1 MTETAHWASSTQAVY
16 SKHSIVIHSISI
28 LGGLC
33 NRRTGCLQQTISVLF
48 ENYLLQFLR
57 IFLLF
62 GSSKHLGYF
71 LDVLN
76 KVIIAILC
84 PNMIN
89 FDALDFIECRL
100 EEVISFFWCSV
111 YVAYWSKIWSEL
123 FQAFTSEWIW

>member
-28 LGGLC
+28 LGRLC
-33 NRRTGCLQQTISVLF
+33 NRRTGYCLQRTISVIF

-62 GSSKHLGYF
+62 GSSKHLGFF

-89 FDALDFIECRL
+89 FDALDFIECHL
-100 EEVISFFWCSV
+100 EEMISFFWRSV
-111 YVAYWSKIWSEL
+111 
-123 FQAFTSEWIW
+123 